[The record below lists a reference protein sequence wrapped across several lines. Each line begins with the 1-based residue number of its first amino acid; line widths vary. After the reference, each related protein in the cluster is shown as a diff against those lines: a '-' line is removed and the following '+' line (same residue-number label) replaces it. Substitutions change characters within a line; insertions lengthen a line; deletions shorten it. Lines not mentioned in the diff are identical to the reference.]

1 MPPDLM
7 GSALMVAQAQ
17 SRQQRKHFLA
27 NAALYSSM
35 QVGSGILSVHICSS
49 TPFSNIGTSGT
60 IPLSHANPTYSFA
73 SRVTIMVLSDGRVL

>member
-1 MPPDLM
+1 MPPELM

-17 SRQQRKHFLA
+17 SRRQRKHFLA

-49 TPFSNIGTSGT
+49 TPSSNIRASGT
-60 IPLSHANPTYSFA
+60 IPLNHANPTYSFA
-73 SRVTIMVLSDGRVL
+73 SRVTVMVLNNGRMF